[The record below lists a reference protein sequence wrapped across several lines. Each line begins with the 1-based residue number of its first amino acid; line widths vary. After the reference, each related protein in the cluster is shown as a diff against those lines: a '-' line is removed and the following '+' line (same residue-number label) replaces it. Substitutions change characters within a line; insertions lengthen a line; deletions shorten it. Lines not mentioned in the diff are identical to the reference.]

1 MTLLKDILY
10 KVALVSTSGDMGISI
25 ANVQFDSRKVR
36 KGDLFVAVRG
46 TQTDGHK
53 YIATAIKSG
62 AAAVVCEDEI
72 APVENVTIVRT
83 ADSAAALGII
93 ASNFYGNP
101 SEKLTLVGVTG
112 TNGKT
117 TIVNLLYQLFKSLGY
132 NAGMLS
138 TIHNLINDEVIPA
151 THTTGDA
158 LQINRLLKKMADAG
172 CTHCFMEAS
181 SHAIHQRRVAGL
193 QYDVAIFTNITHD
206 HLDYHKTFDEYI
218 NAKKMLFDDLRPGA
232 SALVNRD
239 DKRSMV
245 MLQNTRADKKTFGIK
260 RACDFKAKILSDSL
274 DGLELEIDNQK
285 IWFKLIGDFN
295 AYNILAA
302 YGTAV
307 ILGED
312 PHETLV
318 ALSSAEPVTGRFERV
333 PLKNNVIA
341 IIDYA
346 HTPDALT
353 NVLKTINKIRTR
365 NEQLTTVVGCG
376 GNRDREKRP
385 LMGEIASR
393 MSDKVIFTSDNP
405 RDEDPAVIIEEML
418 KGVRPSNFKKVLTI
432 IDRREAIKTSLML
445 SKGRDIIL
453 IAGKGHEDYQEIK
466 GEKKPFSDRQV
477 LLELEALLSD
487 ENTDQG

>member
-10 KVALVSTSGDMGISI
+10 KVQLISTSGDMSVSI
-25 ANVQFDSRKVR
+25 REVHFDSRKVG

-53 YIATAIKSG
+53 FIKNAIQQG
-62 AAAVVCEDEI
+62 AVAIVCEDDLE
-72 APVENVTIVRT
+72 PHENVTIIRT
-83 ADSAAALGII
+83 GNSAEALGII
-93 ASNFYGNP
+93 AANFYGNP
-101 SEKLTLVGVTG
+101 SEKLILVGVTG

-117 TIVNLLYQLFKSLGY
+117 TIVNLLYQLFRKLGY

-138 TIHNLINDEVIPA
+138 TIHNLINDELTPA

-158 LQINRLLKKMADAG
+158 IQINRLLKKMVDAG

-181 SHAIHQRRVAGL
+181 SHAIHQRRIAGL
-193 QYDVAIFTNITHD
+193 QFDVAIFTNITHD

-218 NAKKMLFDDLRPGA
+218 KAKKQLFDDLRPGA
-232 SALVNRD
+232 SALVNKD
-239 DKRSMV
+239 DRRAMV
-245 MLQNTRADKKTFGIK
+245 MLQNTKADKNTYGVKSSS
-260 RACDFKAKILSDSL
+260 DFKAKILSNTL
-274 DGLELEIDNQK
+274 EGLELEIDNQK

-295 AYNILAA
+295 AYNLLAA

-312 PHETLV
+312 PQETLV

-333 PLKNNVIA
+333 PLKNNIIA

-353 NVLKTINKIRTR
+353 NVLKTINSIRTR
-365 NEQLTTVVGCG
+365 NEQLITVVGCG

-385 LMGEIASR
+385 VMGEIASR

-405 RDEDPAVIIEEML
+405 RDEDPATIIAEML
-418 KGVRPSNFKKVLTI
+418 EGVKPSNYRRVLSI
-432 IDRREAIKTSLML
+432 IDRREAIKTALML
-445 SKGRDIIL
+445 SKNNDIIL

-466 GEKKPFSDRQV
+466 GVKKPFSDKQV

-487 ENTDQG
+487 DTGQG